1 MREDEKTTGGKT
13 IFPADMSLE
22 EYYLI
27 TKKSLNKY
35 RIKTYFAIVINI
47 LLFCIYK
54 ILGST
59 IHHNILGNGIILLLW
74 GGIWGFVYGERFY
87 MKNKSSKIISKLVE
101 NIKKQKLFDT
111 EKKLIYWNNYD
122 TLFTDDMIVSIQN
135 NNFIYFKYNEITK
148 IKAKEELFKGPTGS
162 YKGNMRYDY
171 IIFTLKSGNIFTLLI
186 EMTDHVFFNF
196 DENTLNIKKI
206 IPFLRSK
213 NNLIKEEK
221 PEKIVK

>member
-59 IHHNILGNGIILLLW
+59 IHHNILGNGFILLLW
-74 GGIWGFVYGERFY
+74 GGIFGGVYGQLLY
-87 MKNKSSKIISKLVE
+87 MKNKSSKIIAKLIE
-101 NIKKQKLFDT
+101 NIKEQKLFDID
-111 EKKLIYWNNYD
+111 KKLIYWNNYD
-122 TLFTDDMIVSIQN
+122 TLFTDDMIISIQN
-135 NNFIYFKYNEITK
+135 NNFIHFKYSEITK
-148 IKAKEELFKGPTGS
+148 IRTKEELFKGATGQ
-162 YKGNMRYDY
+162 YNGNTRYDY

-206 IPFLRSK
+206 IPFLKSK

-221 PEKIVK
+221 PEKIIK

>member
-1 MREDEKTTGGKT
+1 MKEEEKTTGGKT

-35 RIKTYFAIVINI
+35 RMKTYLAIIINI
-47 LLFCIYK
+47 LIFCIYK

-59 IHHNILGNGIILLLW
+59 IHHNILGNGVILLLW
-74 GGIWGFVYGERFY
+74 GGICGFVYGERFY
-87 MKNKSSKIISKLVE
+87 MKNKSSKTISKLIE
-101 NIKKQKLFDT
+101 NIKEQRLFDT

-135 NNFIYFKYNEITK
+135 NNFIHFKYNEITK
-148 IKAKEELFKGPTGS
+148 IKAKEELFKGATGA
-162 YKGNMRYDY
+162 YKGNTRYDY